1 MEILKVNRINFLL
14 WGEASRQLAGGQ
26 ASPAQ
31 SYFRYDSNPSCRL
44 PGPGAANSECGA
56 GSVARLWDMK
66 YEPRRANQ

>member
-26 ASPAQ
+26 ARPVQ

-56 GSVARLWDMK
+56 GSVASGQVMRH
-66 YEPRRANQ
+66 EI